1 MIAFVEWL
9 AHRHVETLLRL
20 LEGSDFFSAQ
30 SYNSAFVAGLDDLL
44 GRIDDPAARE
54 QIETMKKFDFGA
66 YISRSLA
73 RAGFSGDS
81 LQEHFHNL
89 VVRLLLKPGKLFRGW
104 QPDRHGSLDR
114 RTRASIWNG
123 IRNIAEKERNR
134 RKWTTVMDTGTMG
147 VMFASKQSN
156 SSPIID
162 QFRRLVAD
170 RLGPLAA
177 AILDWRLEGNQ
188 IKDMVA
194 NPLFNRPSQHAIKRE
209 TAAVKRLAHD
219 FAIQNDDPGFLAAV
233 ERGMNAKARTVAKRQ
248 QAMAAR
254 QAGRKDGL
262 GQDTATNEARG
273 SRFAID
279 PHGLQVPRTAK

>member
-1 MIAFVEWL
+1 MHFTEWL
-9 AHRHVETLLRL
+9 AHRDIAALLQL
-20 LEGSDFFSAQ
+20 LEGADYFSPQ

-44 GRIDDPAARE
+44 GRIHDPAARE
-54 QIETMKKFDFGA
+54 QIEALRDFDFGA

-73 RAGFSGDS
+73 RAGFTGDS
-81 LQEHFHNL
+81 LQEHFHAL

-104 QPDRHGSLDR
+104 NPEVHGPLDR
-114 RTRASIWNG
+114 RLKNATWNG

-134 RKWTTVMDTGTMG
+134 RKWTTSTDPG
-147 VMFASKQSN
+147 VMAGMFAGKQPH

-177 AILDWRLEGNQ
+177 AILDWRIEGNEV
-188 IKDMVA
+188 KDMVA
-194 NPLFNRPSQHAIKRE
+194 HPQFGSPSVYAIKRE
-209 TAAVKRLAHD
+209 VQEIKKLAHE
-219 FAIQNDDPGFLAAV
+219 FAIQHDDPGFLNAV
-233 ERGMNAKARTVAKRQ
+233 ERGMAGEARTVQKRQ

-262 GQDTATNEARG
+262 GPGTATNEARG
-273 SRFAID
+273 NRFAID
-279 PHGLQVPRTAK
+279 SHGLQVPRTAK